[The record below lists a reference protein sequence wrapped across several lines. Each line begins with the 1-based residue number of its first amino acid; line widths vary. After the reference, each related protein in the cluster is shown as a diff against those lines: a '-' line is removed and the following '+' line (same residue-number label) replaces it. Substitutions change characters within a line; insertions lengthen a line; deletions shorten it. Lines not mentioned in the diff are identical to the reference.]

1 MPLPSLEHTRTKSQ
15 RKKVLYIDFNYTGI
29 LFKITHTHTHT
40 RYFSSSKDM
49 KTLPETAYIQRS
61 AMLIMY
67 MFEWTLIIDL
77 KGPNEVYIAV

>member
-1 MPLPSLEHTRTKSQ
+1 
-15 RKKVLYIDFNYTGI
+15 
-29 LFKITHTHTHT
+29 
-40 RYFSSSKDM
+40 M